1 MRTLN
6 AEMSK
11 SYRVCIGR
19 KILRTT
25 ATHLKKLGFSSRAVI
40 ITNKTVNKLYGSILE
55 ENLNKNGFE
64 ILLIEVP
71 DTERSKSMGTAL
83 RIYDELISHKI
94 ERETP
99 VIAFGGGVVGDLAG
113 YVSATFLRG
122 LPLIHLPTTLLA
134 QVDSCIGG
142 KTAVNYLNFKNIVG
156 VFKNP
161 EIVLIDPDLLQTL
174 PEREIKNG
182 VAEIIKYGVI
192 GDPSLFS
199 LLEKRMD
206 DIFESDPLFLEE
218 IIYRCCKIKIDIV
231 EKDERETGLRRIL
244 NYGHTIGHAIETASN
259 FAISHGEAV
268 AIGMCAAG
276 RIAEKLGIF
285 NDVER
290 QERLIKRAGFS
301 INLSDFDVEDLIRIM
316 HFDKKVKNS
325 KINFVLPRRIGD
337 VVIRDNIPEKV
348 LLEIIEGL
356 R

>member
-1 MRTLN
+1 MRTFN

-83 RIYDELISHKI
+83 RIYDELISHRI
-94 ERETP
+94 EREAP

-290 QERLIKRAGFS
+290 QERLIKIAGFS
-301 INLSDFDVEDLIRIM
+301 INLSNFDVEDLIRIM

-337 VVIRDNIPEKV
+337 VVIRDNIPKKI
-348 LLEIIEGL
+348 LLETIKGL

>member
-1 MRTLN
+1 
-6 AEMSK
+6 MSK
-11 SYRVCIGR
+11 SYRVYIGR

-83 RIYDELISHKI
+83 RIYDELISHRI
-94 ERETP
+94 EREAP

-290 QERLIKRAGFS
+290 QERLIKIAGFS
-301 INLSDFDVEDLIRIM
+301 INLSNFDVEDLIRIM

-337 VVIRDNIPEKV
+337 VVIRDNIPKKI
-348 LLEIIEGL
+348 LLETIKGL